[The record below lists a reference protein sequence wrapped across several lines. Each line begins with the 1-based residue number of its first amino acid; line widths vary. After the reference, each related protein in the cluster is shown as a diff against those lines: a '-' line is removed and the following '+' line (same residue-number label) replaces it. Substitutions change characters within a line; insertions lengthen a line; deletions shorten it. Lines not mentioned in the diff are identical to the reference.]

1 MPQAG
6 QDLVPPVPERIGRAV
21 HGRMFDIPPGY
32 RVAMHSHE
40 WVQFTYASAGIMQV
54 LTEDHSYL
62 LPPQCGM
69 WIPAGVRHTVYSE
82 QALAFRS
89 LYLTEALLQGYRRDC
104 AVVQVTPLVRELIG
118 KASGFSNDY
127 PEDGPQARLLQVLV
141 DELRELP
148 EAPFSL
154 PLPSDPRLRR
164 ITDALQAAPEDG
176 RTIEAWAQQVGAS
189 RRTLARLFQA
199 QTQLSFQTWRQRLRL
214 LTALPLLAQGC
225 SVTAVAN
232 ELGYDSVSAFIALF
246 QRHYGT
252 TPGAWA
258 AQVG

>member
-1 MPQAG
+1 MQHMG
-6 QDLVPPVPERIGRAV
+6 QEQVPPVPERLARPV
-21 HGRMFDIPPGY
+21 HGRMFDIPAGY
-32 RVAMHSHE
+32 RVAMHSHA
-40 WVQFTYASAGIMQV
+40 WVQFTYASAGSMQV
-54 LTEDHSYL
+54 LTEHHSYL

-69 WIPAGVRHTVYSE
+69 WIPAGLRHTVYSE
-82 QALAFRS
+82 RALAFRS
-89 LYLTEALLQGYRRDC
+89 LYLDEVVLNGYQRGC
-104 AVVQVTPLVRELIG
+104 AVVQVTPLVRELIE
-118 KASGFSNDY
+118 KASGFGIDY
-127 PEDGPQARLLQVLV
+127 PEQGPQARLLQVLV
-141 DELRELP
+141 DEIRELP

-164 ITDALQAAPEDG
+164 ITDALQARPEDN
-176 RTIEAWAQQVGAS
+176 RSIEAWAQQVGAS

-199 QTQLSFQTWRQRLRL
+199 QTQMPFQTWRQRLRL
-214 LTALPLLAQGC
+214 LAALPLLAQGG

-258 AQVG
+258 AGL